1 MIQENMALYL
11 QQLYKFK
18 ETGKFSQFV
27 KTPRQKKK
35 KKGSTRMVLVL
46 PRPFFKL
53 LIYAYTCFIH

>member
-35 KKGSTRMVLVL
+35 KKAAPGWFLYSLGL
-46 PRPFFKL
+46 SSN
-53 LIYAYTCFIH
+53 Y